1 MTMNADNALVVFP
14 WNVNFETGIPIID
27 DQHRRLFELIN
38 RLASSLSRGDDAAD
52 LDVVFGELAT
62 YAEYHFKTEEEVWRG
77 ALGDDPWFVR
87 HCQSHGAFKPR
98 VLELMAEKGEVN
110 YEKALGDTLNFLVN
124 WLVFHILESDR
135 HLGKVVLAVGD
146 GLGRE
151 AAKQRAD
158 EEMSGVMQTVV
169 KTVMTMYESLTTH
182 SIALIREK
190 NRRLHAERALSKSQ
204 QAIDMANR
212 LNRSMEQ
219 MIIAMS
225 STIELRS
232 PYTAGHQRR
241 VALLVR
247 EIALAMGLSEDEVHG
262 CFLAATIHDIGD
274 IEVPA
279 EILVR
284 PAKLSPLE
292 FQLVKRHSQTG
303 YDLLKDIDFPWSIA
317 EIILQHHERLDGS
330 GYPRGLKGDDIIL
343 GARIIAV
350 ADVVEAMSSHRPYR
364 PAHGID
370 MALAEVE
377 RGKGTKFDPRVV
389 DACTRVFKAGFAFPR

>member
-1 MTMNADNALVVFP
+1 MTMNSDNALVVFP
-14 WNVNFETGIPIID
+14 WNDNFETGIPVID
-27 DQHRRLFELIN
+27 DQHRRLFRLIN
-38 RLASSLSRGDDAAD
+38 RLASSLSLGDDAAG
-52 LDVVFGELAT
+52 LDAVFGELTA
-62 YAEYHFKTEEEVWRG
+62 YAEYHFDAEEDIWRG
-77 ALGDDPWFVR
+77 ALGSDPWFAKHR
-87 HCQSHGAFKPR
+87 ELHAAFKPR
-98 VLELMAEKGEVN
+98 VLELVAEKGDVN

-135 HLGKVVLAVGD
+135 HLANVVVAMRA
-146 GLGRE
+146 GLDLE
-151 AAKQRAD
+151 SAKRRAD
-158 EEMSGVMQTVV
+158 EGMSGVIQTVV

-190 NRRLHAERALSKSQ
+190 NRRLHAERALSQSQ
-204 QAIDMANR
+204 QAVEMANR

-219 MIIAMS
+219 IIIAMS

-232 PYTAGHQRR
+232 PYTAGHQKR

-247 EIALAMGLSEDEVHG
+247 EIARTMGLSDDEAHG
-262 CFLAATIHDIGD
+262 FFLAATIHDIGD

-284 PAKLSPLE
+284 PAKLSALE

-303 YDLLKDIDFPWSIA
+303 YELLKGIEFPWPIA

-370 MALAEVE
+370 LALAEIE
-377 RGKGTKFDPRVV
+377 GGKDTKYDARVV
-389 DACTRVFKAGFAFPR
+389 EACKQVFQSGFAFPR

>member
-1 MTMNADNALVVFP
+1 MTMNTDNALVVFP

-38 RLASSLSRGDDAAD
+38 RLASSLSQGDDAAD
-52 LDVVFGELAT
+52 LDAVFGELAT

-135 HLGKVVLAVGD
+135 HLGKVVLAVGE

-158 EEMSGVMQTVV
+158 DEMSGVMQTVV

-232 PYTAGHQRR
+232 PWDCRRTRCTAASSRR
-241 VALLVR
+241 PS
-247 EIALAMGLSEDEVHG
+247 MTS
-262 CFLAATIHDIGD
+262 ATSRCRRKSSSGRPSSRRWSSSSSSAIR
-274 IEVPA
+274 
-279 EILVR
+279 R
-284 PAKLSPLE
+284 PATTS
-292 FQLVKRHSQTG
+292 
-303 YDLLKDIDFPWSIA
+303 
-317 EIILQHHERLDGS
+317 
-330 GYPRGLKGDDIIL
+330 
-343 GARIIAV
+343 
-350 ADVVEAMSSHRPYR
+350 
-364 PAHGID
+364 
-370 MALAEVE
+370 
-377 RGKGTKFDPRVV
+377 
-389 DACTRVFKAGFAFPR
+389 